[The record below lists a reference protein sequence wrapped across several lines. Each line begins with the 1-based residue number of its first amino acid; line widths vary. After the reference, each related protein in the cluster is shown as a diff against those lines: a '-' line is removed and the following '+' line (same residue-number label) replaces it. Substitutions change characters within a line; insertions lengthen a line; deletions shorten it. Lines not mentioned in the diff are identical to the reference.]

1 MHTFQNSVYFFSFR
15 QGITNICTPLLASK
29 MSSNKSNITSDK
41 MAEYEELLFAPKII
55 VFLLIIFINL
65 FILYIFHRK
74 KTLIRIPSNRLIL
87 SLSVCHLLC
96 GFVFLFQIIIYALP
110 SFETSRPEN
119 FKYRI
124 LVDILMA
131 FMVKAIVIHLCGI
144 TLDRFISIFYALRY
158 KAIVTVKNLHIF
170 IAFAWLI
177 SFFASFIQM
186 TWLYE
191 YVFFARIPE
200 NNYQIAKI
208 ETSYSICVFVIFLVI
223 PLILLGIA
231 FILMFL
237 EIRKILHRPQP
248 TTRKKKS
255 TRNSYSKQR
264 RVLYTFGLM
273 YLFFN
278 LITMPYFTLRFM
290 YDLMNWIA
298 NIPDPPSL
306 AVMCIELLKET
317 IAFVNPILY
326 ITTNREFRLVILQL
340 FSHSN
345 KRFRYTI
352 NRLTANTTLRN
363 FSKRT
368 KMKTSSQGD
377 SSFCD
382 SGVYDS
388 CFCEEE
394 TSYFY
399 SNNNNDTRNNSLQP
413 PIDHPT
419 LRSFKKLGSDINIV
433 KSCETVTVLDAT
445 V

>member
-1 MHTFQNSVYFFSFR
+1 
-15 QGITNICTPLLASK
+15 
-29 MSSNKSNITSDK
+29 

-65 FILYIFHRK
+65 FIFYIFHRK
-74 KTLIRIPSNRLIL
+74 RTLIRIPSNRLIL

-110 SFETSRPEN
+110 SFEELRPEN

-131 FMVKAIVIHLCGI
+131 FTVKAIVIHLCGI

-170 IAFAWLI
+170 IALAWFI
-177 SFFASFIQM
+177 SFFASIIQM
-186 TWLYE
+186 SWLYE

-200 NNYQIAKI
+200 NDNQIAKI
-208 ETSYSICVFVIFLVI
+208 ETLYSVCVFVIFLVI

-231 FILMFL
+231 FVLMFL
-237 EIRKILHRPQP
+237 EIRKILYRPQP

-290 YDLMNWIA
+290 VDLRNWIP
-298 NIPDPPSL
+298 NIPYPPSL
-306 AVMCIELLKET
+306 GFMCIELLKET

-326 ITTNREFRLVILQL
+326 ITTNREFRLVILQI

-352 NRLTANTTLRN
+352 NRLTKNPTLRN

-368 KMKTSSQGD
+368 RMKASSQGD

-388 CFCEEE
+388 CYCEEE

-399 SNNNNDTRNNSLQP
+399 SNNNNDNSINTRKNSLQP

-419 LRSFKKLGSDINIV
+419 LRSFKKLGSDINIA
-433 KSCETVTVLDAT
+433 KSYETVTVLDAK

>member
-1 MHTFQNSVYFFSFR
+1 
-15 QGITNICTPLLASK
+15 
-29 MSSNKSNITSDK
+29 

-65 FILYIFHRK
+65 FIFYIFHRK
-74 KTLIRIPSNRLIL
+74 RTLIRIPSNRLIL

-110 SFETSRPEN
+110 SFEELRPEN

-131 FMVKAIVIHLCGI
+131 FTVKAIVIHLCGI

-170 IAFAWLI
+170 IALAWFI
-177 SFFASFIQM
+177 SFFASIIQM
-186 TWLYE
+186 SWLYE

-200 NNYQIAKI
+200 NDNQIAKI
-208 ETSYSICVFVIFLVI
+208 ETLYSVCVFVIFLVI

-231 FILMFL
+231 FVLMFL
-237 EIRKILHRPQP
+237 EIRKILYRPQP

-290 YDLMNWIA
+290 VDLRNWIP
-298 NIPDPPSL
+298 NIPYPPSL
-306 AVMCIELLKET
+306 GFMCIELLKET

-326 ITTNREFRLVILQL
+326 ITTNREFRLVILQI

-352 NRLTANTTLRN
+352 NRLTKNPRN

-368 KMKTSSQGD
+368 RMKTSSQGD

-388 CFCEEE
+388 CYCEEE

-399 SNNNNDTRNNSLQP
+399 SNNNNDNSINTRKNSLQP

-419 LRSFKKLGSDINIV
+419 LRSFKKLGSDINIA
-433 KSCETVTVLDAT
+433 KSYETVTVLDAK

>member
-1 MHTFQNSVYFFSFR
+1 M
-15 QGITNICTPLLASK
+15 A
-29 MSSNKSNITSDK
+29 SNKSNITSNK

-65 FILYIFHRK
+65 FIFYIFHRK
-74 KTLIRIPSNRLIL
+74 STLIRIPSNRLIL

-110 SFETSRPEN
+110 SFEELRPEN

-131 FMVKAIVIHLCGI
+131 FTVKAIVIHLCGI

-170 IAFAWLI
+170 IALAWFI
-177 SFFASFIQM
+177 SFFASIIQM
-186 TWLYE
+186 SWLYE

-200 NNYQIAKI
+200 NDNQIAKI
-208 ETSYSICVFVIFLVI
+208 ETLYSVCVFVIFLVI

-231 FILMFL
+231 FVLMFL
-237 EIRKILHRPQP
+237 EIRKILYRPQP

-290 YDLMNWIA
+290 VDLRNWIP
-298 NIPDPPSL
+298 NIPYPPSL
-306 AVMCIELLKET
+306 GFMCIELLKET

-326 ITTNREFRLVILQL
+326 ITTNREFRLVILQI

-352 NRLTANTTLRN
+352 NRLTKNPTLRN

-368 KMKTSSQGD
+368 RMKTSSQGD

-388 CFCEEE
+388 CYCEEE

-399 SNNNNDTRNNSLQP
+399 SNNNNDNSINTRKNSLQP

-419 LRSFKKLGSDINIV
+419 LRSFKKLGSDINIA
-433 KSCETVTVLDAT
+433 KSYETVTVLDAK

>member
-1 MHTFQNSVYFFSFR
+1 
-15 QGITNICTPLLASK
+15 
-29 MSSNKSNITSDK
+29 

-65 FILYIFHRK
+65 FIFYIFHRK
-74 KTLIRIPSNRLIL
+74 RTLIRIPSNRLIL

-110 SFETSRPEN
+110 SFEELRPEN

-131 FMVKAIVIHLCGI
+131 FTVKAIVIHLCGI

-170 IAFAWLI
+170 IALAWFI
-177 SFFASFIQM
+177 SFFASIIQM
-186 TWLYE
+186 SWLYE

-200 NNYQIAKI
+200 NDNQIAKI
-208 ETSYSICVFVIFLVI
+208 ETLYSVCVFVIFLVI

-231 FILMFL
+231 FVLMFL
-237 EIRKILHRPQP
+237 EIRKILYRPQP

-290 YDLMNWIA
+290 VDLRNWIP
-298 NIPDPPSL
+298 NIPYPPSL
-306 AVMCIELLKET
+306 GFMCIELLKET

-326 ITTNREFRLVILQL
+326 ITTNREFRLVILQI

-352 NRLTANTTLRN
+352 NRLTKNPTLRN

-368 KMKTSSQGD
+368 RMKTSSQGD

-388 CFCEEE
+388 CYCEEE

-399 SNNNNDTRNNSLQP
+399 SNNNNDNSINTRKNSLQP

-419 LRSFKKLGSDINIV
+419 LRLFKKLGSDINIA
-433 KSCETVTVLDAT
+433 KSYETVTVLDAK

>member
-1 MHTFQNSVYFFSFR
+1 
-15 QGITNICTPLLASK
+15 
-29 MSSNKSNITSDK
+29 

-65 FILYIFHRK
+65 FIFYIFHRK
-74 KTLIRIPSNRLIL
+74 STLIRIPSNRLIL

-110 SFETSRPEN
+110 SFEELRPEN

-131 FMVKAIVIHLCGI
+131 FTVKAIVIHLCGI

-170 IAFAWLI
+170 IALAWFI
-177 SFFASFIQM
+177 SFFASIIQM
-186 TWLYE
+186 SWLYE

-200 NNYQIAKI
+200 NDNQIAKI
-208 ETSYSICVFVIFLVI
+208 ETLYSVCVFVIFLVI

-231 FILMFL
+231 FVLMFL
-237 EIRKILHRPQP
+237 EIRKILYRPQP

-290 YDLMNWIA
+290 VDLRNWIP
-298 NIPDPPSL
+298 NIPYPLSL
-306 AVMCIELLKET
+306 DFMCIELLKET

-326 ITTNREFRLVILQL
+326 ITTNREFRLVILQI

-352 NRLTANTTLRN
+352 NRLTKNPTLRN

-368 KMKTSSQGD
+368 RMKTSSQGD

-388 CFCEEE
+388 CYCEEE

-399 SNNNNDTRNNSLQP
+399 SNNNNDNSINTRKNSLQP

-419 LRSFKKLGSDINIV
+419 LRSFKKLGSDINIA
-433 KSCETVTVLDAT
+433 KSYETVTVLDAK

>member
-1 MHTFQNSVYFFSFR
+1 M
-15 QGITNICTPLLASK
+15 A
-29 MSSNKSNITSDK
+29 SNKSNITSNK

-65 FILYIFHRK
+65 FIFYIFHRK
-74 KTLIRIPSNRLIL
+74 RTLIRIPSNRLIL

-110 SFETSRPEN
+110 SFEELRPEN

-131 FMVKAIVIHLCGI
+131 FTVKAIVIHLCGI

-170 IAFAWLI
+170 IALAWFI
-177 SFFASFIQM
+177 SFFASIIQM
-186 TWLYE
+186 SWLYE

-200 NNYQIAKI
+200 NDNQIAKI
-208 ETSYSICVFVIFLVI
+208 ETLYSVCVFVIFLVI

-231 FILMFL
+231 FVLMFL
-237 EIRKILHRPQP
+237 EIRKILYRPQP

-290 YDLMNWIA
+290 VDLRNWIP
-298 NIPDPPSL
+298 NIPYPPSL
-306 AVMCIELLKET
+306 GFMCIELLKET

-326 ITTNREFRLVILQL
+326 ITTNREFRLVILQI

-352 NRLTANTTLRN
+352 NRLTKNPTLRN

-368 KMKTSSQGD
+368 RMKTSSQGD

-388 CFCEEE
+388 CYCEEE

-399 SNNNNDTRNNSLQP
+399 SNNNNDNSINTRKNSLQP

-419 LRSFKKLGSDINIV
+419 LRSFKKLGSDINIA
-433 KSCETVTVLDAT
+433 KSYETVTVLDAK

>member
-1 MHTFQNSVYFFSFR
+1 
-15 QGITNICTPLLASK
+15 
-29 MSSNKSNITSDK
+29 

-65 FILYIFHRK
+65 FIFYIFHRK
-74 KTLIRIPSNRLIL
+74 RTLIRIPSNRLIL

-110 SFETSRPEN
+110 SFEELRPEN

-131 FMVKAIVIHLCGI
+131 FTVKAIVIHLCGI

-170 IAFAWLI
+170 IALAWFI
-177 SFFASFIQM
+177 SFFASIIQM
-186 TWLYE
+186 SWLYE

-200 NNYQIAKI
+200 NDNQIAKI
-208 ETSYSICVFVIFLVI
+208 ETLYSVCVFVIFLVI

-231 FILMFL
+231 FVLMFL
-237 EIRKILHRPQP
+237 EIRKILYRPQP

-290 YDLMNWIA
+290 VDLRNWIP
-298 NIPDPPSL
+298 NIPYPPSL
-306 AVMCIELLKET
+306 GFMCIELLKET

-326 ITTNREFRLVILQL
+326 ITTNREFRLVILQI

-352 NRLTANTTLRN
+352 NRLTKNPTLRN

-368 KMKTSSQGD
+368 RMKTSSQGD
-377 SSFCD
+377 SNFCD

-388 CFCEEE
+388 CYCEEE

-399 SNNNNDTRNNSLQP
+399 SNNNNDNSINTRKNSLQP

-419 LRSFKKLGSDINIV
+419 LRSFKKLGSDINIA
-433 KSCETVTVLDAT
+433 KSYETVTALDAK

>member
-1 MHTFQNSVYFFSFR
+1 
-15 QGITNICTPLLASK
+15 
-29 MSSNKSNITSDK
+29 

-65 FILYIFHRK
+65 FIFYIFHRK
-74 KTLIRIPSNRLIL
+74 STLIRIPSNRLIL

-110 SFETSRPEN
+110 SFEELRPEN

-131 FMVKAIVIHLCGI
+131 FTVKAIVIHLCGI

-170 IAFAWLI
+170 IALAWFI
-177 SFFASFIQM
+177 SFFASIIQM
-186 TWLYE
+186 SWLYE

-200 NNYQIAKI
+200 NDNQIAKI
-208 ETSYSICVFVIFLVI
+208 ETLYSVCVFVIFLVI

-231 FILMFL
+231 FVLMFL
-237 EIRKILHRPQP
+237 EIRKILYRPQP

-290 YDLMNWIA
+290 VDLRNWIP
-298 NIPDPPSL
+298 NIPYPPSL
-306 AVMCIELLKET
+306 GFMCIELLKET

-326 ITTNREFRLVILQL
+326 ITTNREFRLVILQI

-352 NRLTANTTLRN
+352 NRLTKNPTLRN

-368 KMKTSSQGD
+368 RIKTSSQGD

-388 CFCEEE
+388 CYCEEE

-399 SNNNNDTRNNSLQP
+399 SNNNNDNSINTRKNSLQP

-419 LRSFKKLGSDINIV
+419 LRSFKKLGSDINIA
-433 KSCETVTVLDAT
+433 KSYETVTVLDAK

>member
-1 MHTFQNSVYFFSFR
+1 
-15 QGITNICTPLLASK
+15 
-29 MSSNKSNITSDK
+29 

-65 FILYIFHRK
+65 FIFYIFHRK
-74 KTLIRIPSNRLIL
+74 RTLIRIPSNRLIL

-110 SFETSRPEN
+110 SFEELRPEN

-131 FMVKAIVIHLCGI
+131 FTVKAIVIHLCGI

-170 IAFAWLI
+170 IALAWFI
-177 SFFASFIQM
+177 SFFASIIQM
-186 TWLYE
+186 SWLYE

-200 NNYQIAKI
+200 NDNQIAKI
-208 ETSYSICVFVIFLVI
+208 ETLYSVCVFVIFLVI

-231 FILMFL
+231 FVLMFL
-237 EIRKILHRPQP
+237 EIRKILYRPQP

-290 YDLMNWIA
+290 VDLRNWIP
-298 NIPDPPSL
+298 NIPYPPSL
-306 AVMCIELLKET
+306 GFMCIELLKET

-326 ITTNREFRLVILQL
+326 ITTNREFRLVILQI

-352 NRLTANTTLRN
+352 NRLTKNPTLRN

-368 KMKTSSQGD
+368 RMKTSSQGD
-377 SSFCD
+377 SNFCD

-388 CFCEEE
+388 CYCEEE

-399 SNNNNDTRNNSLQP
+399 SNNNNDNSINTRKNSLQP

-419 LRSFKKLGSDINIV
+419 LRSFKKLGSDINIA
-433 KSCETVTVLDAT
+433 KSYETVTVLDAK

>member
-1 MHTFQNSVYFFSFR
+1 
-15 QGITNICTPLLASK
+15 
-29 MSSNKSNITSDK
+29 

-65 FILYIFHRK
+65 FIFYIFHRK
-74 KTLIRIPSNRLIL
+74 RTLIRIPSNRLIL

-110 SFETSRPEN
+110 SFEELRPEN

-131 FMVKAIVIHLCGI
+131 FTVKAIVIHLCGI

-170 IAFAWLI
+170 IALAWFI
-177 SFFASFIQM
+177 SFFASIIQM
-186 TWLYE
+186 SWLYE

-200 NNYQIAKI
+200 NDNQIAKI
-208 ETSYSICVFVIFLVI
+208 ETLYSVCVFVIFLVI
-223 PLILLGIA
+223 SLILLGIA
-231 FILMFL
+231 FVLMFL
-237 EIRKILHRPQP
+237 EIRKILYRPQP

-290 YDLMNWIA
+290 VDLRNWIP
-298 NIPDPPSL
+298 NIPYPPSL
-306 AVMCIELLKET
+306 GFMCIELLKET

-326 ITTNREFRLVILQL
+326 ITTNREFRLVILQI

-352 NRLTANTTLRN
+352 NRLTKNPTLRN

-368 KMKTSSQGD
+368 RMKTSSQGD
-377 SSFCD
+377 SNFCD

-388 CFCEEE
+388 CYCEEE

-399 SNNNNDTRNNSLQP
+399 SNNNNDNSINTRKNSLQP

-419 LRSFKKLGSDINIV
+419 LRSFKKLGSDINIA
-433 KSCETVTVLDAT
+433 KSYETVTVLDAK

>member
-1 MHTFQNSVYFFSFR
+1 
-15 QGITNICTPLLASK
+15 
-29 MSSNKSNITSDK
+29 
-41 MAEYEELLFAPKII
+41 MAEYEELLFAPKVI

-65 FILYIFHRK
+65 FIFYIFHRK
-74 KTLIRIPSNRLIL
+74 RTLIRIPSNRLIL

-110 SFETSRPEN
+110 SFEELRPEN

-131 FMVKAIVIHLCGI
+131 FTVKAIVIHLCGI

-170 IAFAWLI
+170 IALAWFI
-177 SFFASFIQM
+177 SFFASIIQM
-186 TWLYE
+186 SWLYE

-200 NNYQIAKI
+200 NDNQIAKI
-208 ETSYSICVFVIFLVI
+208 ETLYSVCVFVIFLVI

-231 FILMFL
+231 FVLMFL
-237 EIRKILHRPQP
+237 EIRKILYRPQP

-290 YDLMNWIA
+290 VDLRNWIP
-298 NIPDPPSL
+298 NIPYPPSL
-306 AVMCIELLKET
+306 GFMCIELLKET

-326 ITTNREFRLVILQL
+326 ITTNREFRLVILQI

-352 NRLTANTTLRN
+352 NRLTKNPTLRN

-368 KMKTSSQGD
+368 RMKTSSQGD

-388 CFCEEE
+388 CYCEEE

-399 SNNNNDTRNNSLQP
+399 SNNNNDNSINTRKNSLQP

-419 LRSFKKLGSDINIV
+419 LRSFKKLGSDINIA
-433 KSCETVTVLDAT
+433 KSYETVTVLDAK

>member
-1 MHTFQNSVYFFSFR
+1 M
-15 QGITNICTPLLASK
+15 A
-29 MSSNKSNITSDK
+29 SNKSNITSNK

-65 FILYIFHRK
+65 FIFYIFHRK
-74 KTLIRIPSNRLIL
+74 RTLIRIPSNRLIL

-110 SFETSRPEN
+110 SFEELRPKN

-124 LVDILMA
+124 LVDILMV
-131 FMVKAIVIHLCGI
+131 FTVKAIVIHLCGI
-144 TLDRFISIFYALRY
+144 TLDRFISVFYALRY
-158 KAIVTVKNLHIF
+158 KAIVTVKNLHVF
-170 IAFAWLI
+170 IAFAWSI
-177 SFFASFIQM
+177 SFFASIIQIS
-186 TWLYE
+186 WLYE

-200 NNYQIAKI
+200 NDNQIAKI
-208 ETSYSICVFVIFLVI
+208 ETWYSICVFVIFLVI

-237 EIRKILHRPQP
+237 EIRKILYRPQP

-290 YDLMNWIA
+290 VDLKNWIP
-298 NIPDPPSL
+298 NIPQPPPL
-306 AVMCIELLKET
+306 GFMCIELLKET

-326 ITTNREFRLVILQL
+326 ITTNREFKLVILQI

-352 NRLTANTTLRN
+352 NRLTTNPTIRN

-368 KMKTSSQGD
+368 RNKTSSQGD

-388 CFCEEE
+388 CCCEEE

-399 SNNNNDTRNNSLQP
+399 SNNNNDSSINTRNNSLQP
-413 PIDHPT
+413 PLDHPL
-419 LRSFKKLGSDINIV
+419 LRSFKKLGSDINLA
-433 KSCETVTVLDAT
+433 KNCETVAVFDAKI
-445 V
+445 

>member
-1 MHTFQNSVYFFSFR
+1 
-15 QGITNICTPLLASK
+15 
-29 MSSNKSNITSDK
+29 

-65 FILYIFHRK
+65 FIFYIFHRK
-74 KTLIRIPSNRLIL
+74 RTLMRIPSNRLIL

-110 SFETSRPEN
+110 SFEELRPEN

-131 FMVKAIVIHLCGI
+131 FTVKAIVIHLCGI

-170 IAFAWLI
+170 IALAWFI
-177 SFFASFIQM
+177 SFFASIIQM
-186 TWLYE
+186 SWLYE

-200 NNYQIAKI
+200 NDNQIAKI
-208 ETSYSICVFVIFLVI
+208 ETLYSVCVFVIFLVI

-231 FILMFL
+231 FVLMFL
-237 EIRKILHRPQP
+237 EIRKILYRPQP

-290 YDLMNWIA
+290 VDLRNWIP
-298 NIPDPPSL
+298 NIPYPPSL
-306 AVMCIELLKET
+306 GFMCIELLKET

-326 ITTNREFRLVILQL
+326 ITTNREFRLVILQI

-352 NRLTANTTLRN
+352 NRLTKNPTLRN

-368 KMKTSSQGD
+368 RMKTSSQGD

-388 CFCEEE
+388 CYCEEE

-399 SNNNNDTRNNSLQP
+399 SNNNNDNSINTRKNSLQP

-419 LRSFKKLGSDINIV
+419 LRSFKKLGSDINIA
-433 KSCETVTVLDAT
+433 KSYETVTVLDAK

>member
-1 MHTFQNSVYFFSFR
+1 
-15 QGITNICTPLLASK
+15 
-29 MSSNKSNITSDK
+29 

-65 FILYIFHRK
+65 FIFYIFHRK
-74 KTLIRIPSNRLIL
+74 RTLIRIPSNRLIL

-110 SFETSRPEN
+110 SFEELRPEN

-131 FMVKAIVIHLCGI
+131 FTVKAIVIHLCGI

-170 IAFAWLI
+170 IALAWFI
-177 SFFASFIQM
+177 SFFASIIQM
-186 TWLYE
+186 SWLYE

-200 NNYQIAKI
+200 NDNQIAKI
-208 ETSYSICVFVIFLVI
+208 ETLYSVCVFVIFLVI

-231 FILMFL
+231 FVLMFL
-237 EIRKILHRPQP
+237 EIRKILYRPQP

-290 YDLMNWIA
+290 VDLRNWIP
-298 NIPDPPSL
+298 NIPYPPSL
-306 AVMCIELLKET
+306 GFMCIELLKET

-326 ITTNREFRLVILQL
+326 ITTNREFRLVILQI

-352 NRLTANTTLRN
+352 NRLTKNPTLRN

-368 KMKTSSQGD
+368 RMKTSSQGD

-388 CFCEEE
+388 CYCEEE

-399 SNNNNDTRNNSLQP
+399 SNNNNDNSINTRKNSLQP

-419 LRSFKKLGSDINIV
+419 LRSFKKLGSDINIA
-433 KSCETVTVLDAT
+433 KSYETVTVLDAK

>member
-1 MHTFQNSVYFFSFR
+1 M
-15 QGITNICTPLLASK
+15 A
-29 MSSNKSNITSDK
+29 SNKSNITSNK

-65 FILYIFHRK
+65 FIFYIFHRK
-74 KTLIRIPSNRLIL
+74 STLIRIPSNRLIL

-110 SFETSRPEN
+110 SFEELRPEN

-131 FMVKAIVIHLCGI
+131 FTVKAIVIHLCGI

-170 IAFAWLI
+170 IALAWFI
-177 SFFASFIQM
+177 SFFASIIQM
-186 TWLYE
+186 SWLYE

-200 NNYQIAKI
+200 NDNQIAKI
-208 ETSYSICVFVIFLVI
+208 ETLYSVCVFVIFLVI

-231 FILMFL
+231 FVLMFL
-237 EIRKILHRPQP
+237 EIRKILYRPQP

-290 YDLMNWIA
+290 VDLRNWIP
-298 NIPDPPSL
+298 NIPYPPSL
-306 AVMCIELLKET
+306 GFMCIELLKET

-326 ITTNREFRLVILQL
+326 ITTNREFRLVILQI

-352 NRLTANTTLRN
+352 NRLTKNPTLRN

-368 KMKTSSQGD
+368 RMKTSSQGD
-377 SSFCD
+377 SNFCD

-388 CFCEEE
+388 CYCEEE

-399 SNNNNDTRNNSLQP
+399 SNNNNDNSINTRKNSLQP

-419 LRSFKKLGSDINIV
+419 LRSFKKLGSDINIA
-433 KSCETVTVLDAT
+433 KSYETVTVLDAK

>member
-1 MHTFQNSVYFFSFR
+1 
-15 QGITNICTPLLASK
+15 
-29 MSSNKSNITSDK
+29 

-65 FILYIFHRK
+65 FIFYIFHRK
-74 KTLIRIPSNRLIL
+74 RTLIRIPSNRLIL

-110 SFETSRPEN
+110 SFEELRPEN

-131 FMVKAIVIHLCGI
+131 FTVKAIVIHLCGI

-170 IAFAWLI
+170 IALAWFI
-177 SFFASFIQM
+177 SFFASIIQM
-186 TWLYE
+186 SWLYE

-200 NNYQIAKI
+200 NDNQIAKI
-208 ETSYSICVFVIFLVI
+208 ETLYSVCVFVIFLVI

-231 FILMFL
+231 FALMFL
-237 EIRKILHRPQP
+237 EIRKILYRPQP

-290 YDLMNWIA
+290 VDLRNWIP
-298 NIPDPPSL
+298 NIPYPPSL
-306 AVMCIELLKET
+306 GFMCIELLKET

-326 ITTNREFRLVILQL
+326 ITTNREFRLVILQI

-352 NRLTANTTLRN
+352 NRLTKNPTLRN

-368 KMKTSSQGD
+368 RMKTSSQGD
-377 SSFCD
+377 SNFCD

-388 CFCEEE
+388 CYCEEE

-399 SNNNNDTRNNSLQP
+399 SNNNNDNSINTRKNSLQP

-419 LRSFKKLGSDINIV
+419 LRSFKKLGSDINIA
-433 KSCETVTVLDAT
+433 KSYETVTVLDAK

>member
-1 MHTFQNSVYFFSFR
+1 
-15 QGITNICTPLLASK
+15 
-29 MSSNKSNITSDK
+29 
-41 MAEYEELLFAPKII
+41 MAEYEELLFAPKVI

-65 FILYIFHRK
+65 FIFYIFHRK
-74 KTLIRIPSNRLIL
+74 RTLIRIPSNRLIL

-110 SFETSRPEN
+110 SFEELRPEN

-131 FMVKAIVIHLCGI
+131 FTVKAIVIHLCGI

-170 IAFAWLI
+170 IALAWFI
-177 SFFASFIQM
+177 SFFASIIQIS
-186 TWLYE
+186 WLYE

-200 NNYQIAKI
+200 NDNQIAKI
-208 ETSYSICVFVIFLVI
+208 ETLYSVCVFVIFLVI

-231 FILMFL
+231 FVLMFL
-237 EIRKILHRPQP
+237 EIRKILYRPQP

-290 YDLMNWIA
+290 VDLRNWIP
-298 NIPDPPSL
+298 NIPYPPSL
-306 AVMCIELLKET
+306 GFMCIELLKET

-326 ITTNREFRLVILQL
+326 ITTNREFRLVILQI

-352 NRLTANTTLRN
+352 NRLTKNPTLRN

-368 KMKTSSQGD
+368 RMKTSSQGD

-388 CFCEEE
+388 CYCEEE

-399 SNNNNDTRNNSLQP
+399 SNNNNDNSINTRKNSLQP

-419 LRSFKKLGSDINIV
+419 LRSFKKLGSDINIA
-433 KSCETVTVLDAT
+433 KSYETVTVLDAK

>member
-1 MHTFQNSVYFFSFR
+1 
-15 QGITNICTPLLASK
+15 
-29 MSSNKSNITSDK
+29 

-65 FILYIFHRK
+65 FIFYIFHRK
-74 KTLIRIPSNRLIL
+74 RTLMRIPSNRLIL

-110 SFETSRPEN
+110 SFEELRPEN

-131 FMVKAIVIHLCGI
+131 FTVKAIVIHLCGI

-170 IAFAWLI
+170 IALAWFI
-177 SFFASFIQM
+177 SFFASIIQM
-186 TWLYE
+186 SWLYE

-200 NNYQIAKI
+200 NDNQIAKI
-208 ETSYSICVFVIFLVI
+208 ETLYSVCVFVIFLVI

-231 FILMFL
+231 FVLMFL
-237 EIRKILHRPQP
+237 EIRKILYRPQP

-290 YDLMNWIA
+290 VDLRNWIP
-298 NIPDPPSL
+298 NIPYPPSL
-306 AVMCIELLKET
+306 GFMCIELLKET

-326 ITTNREFRLVILQL
+326 ITTNREFRLVILQI

-352 NRLTANTTLRN
+352 NRLTKNPTLRN

-368 KMKTSSQGD
+368 RMKTSSQGD
-377 SSFCD
+377 SNFCD

-388 CFCEEE
+388 CYCEEE

-399 SNNNNDTRNNSLQP
+399 SNNNNDNSINTRKNSLQP

-419 LRSFKKLGSDINIV
+419 LRLFKKLGSDINIA
-433 KSCETVTVLDAT
+433 KSYETVTVLDAK